1 MKRVR
6 RIVVQHVRVVIRVIA
21 AAAAAA
27 EAARNPAFFIAPAQ
41 VAVQRVLHDV
51 GAFNPGAALD
61 VGSQYTYA
69 AH

>member
-1 MKRVR
+1 M
-6 RIVVQHVRVVIRVIA
+6 IRVMIMA

-27 EAARNPAFFIAPAQ
+27 AARKPAIFIAPVH
-41 VAVQRVLHDV
+41 VAFQRVLHDV

-61 VGSQYTYA
+61 VGSNDAQP

>member
-1 MKRVR
+1 M
-6 RIVVQHVRVVIRVIA
+6 IMA

-27 EAARNPAFFIAPAQ
+27 AARKPAIFIAPVH
-41 VAVQRVLHDV
+41 VAFQRVLHDV

-61 VGSQYTYA
+61 VGSNDAQP

>member
-1 MKRVR
+1 M
-6 RIVVQHVRVVIRVIA
+6 IRVIA

-27 EAARNPAFFIAPAQ
+27 AARKPAFFIAPVH
-41 VAVQRVLHDV
+41 VAFHRVLHDV